1 MTSNGFFSNSFF
13 VLKSFVIFFE
23 YWFLILL
30 RFNSFNCF
38 KYSIKKLGGL
48 NIFYVK
54 IFQSLSTNVNILT
67 EEQVN
72 FLTNYTDKVP
82 YTEDDKDI
90 SFLETMRT
98 ISNKNNVHFT
108 IDNINKKT
116 YLPEPIKSG
125 MIALVYSGKLNHEKI
140 IIKVMRKNIENK
152 LILALDEI
160 EFLINTIK
168 VFPFIK
174 KLNLDIVF
182 RENKKNLLLQTNF
195 INEKKNM
202 QLMSKN
208 FKNIDYIVIPTPYE
222 EYTELNNNIIV
233 MNYLD
238 GNKISDLKQDDKDE
252 YAILLAKFGIK
263 SLLFDRFVH
272 SDLHAGNI
280 LSIKDNN
287 NKLQLGILDFGV
299 MESLNKE
306 EQYSFYKFFI
316 KFSKIDNYKLLG
328 DNFLDDF
335 AEPKEVIKNLSIYDN
350 NTLREK
356 LGLIA
361 ASIFNK
367 NKNITAKD
375 MYDVNA
381 ILYSYNLRL
390 SKTFCRVQVSQII
403 GDSVSSNL
411 NNKISY
417 MENIKKVSNIMFAKE
432 IENLTI

>member
-1 MTSNGFFSNSFF
+1 MTSNGFFINSFF

-30 RFNSFNCF
+30 RFNSINCF

-72 FLTNYTDKVP
+72 FLTNYTDNVP
-82 YTEDDKDI
+82 YTDDDKDI
-90 SFLETMRT
+90 SFLETMMT
-98 ISNKNNVHFT
+98 ISNKNNVYFT

-116 YLPEPIKSG
+116 YLPEPINSG

-140 IIKVMRKNIENK
+140 IIKVMRKDIENK
-152 LILALDEI
+152 LILALDGI

-174 KLNLDIVF
+174 KLNLDVVF
-182 RENKKNLLLQTNF
+182 GENKKNLLLQTNF
-195 INEKKNM
+195 INEKQNM

-222 EYTELNNNIIV
+222 DYTELNKNIIV

-238 GNKISDLKQDDKDE
+238 GNKINDLKQDDKDE
-252 YAILLAKFGIK
+252 YSILMAKFGIK

-280 LSIKDNN
+280 LFIKDNN

-306 EQYSFYKFFI
+306 EQYAFYKFFI

-335 AEPKEVIKNLSIYDN
+335 SEPKDVINKLSIYDN

-390 SKTFCRVQVSQII
+390 SKTFCRIQVSQII

-417 MENIKKVSNIMFAKE
+417 MENIKKVSNIMFANE
-432 IENLTI
+432 IENLIT

>member
-1 MTSNGFFSNSFF
+1 MTRNGFFNKSIF

-23 YWFLILL
+23 YCFLILL
-30 RFNSFNCF
+30 RFNSNNSF
-38 KYSIKKLGGL
+38 KYSIKKLGDL

-72 FLTNYTDKVP
+72 FLTNYTDNVP
-82 YTEDDKDI
+82 YTEGDKDI
-90 SFLETMRT
+90 SFLETMRI
-98 ISNKNNVHFT
+98 ISEKNNIRYT

-125 MIALVYSGKLNHEKI
+125 MIALIYTGVLNHQKI
-140 IIKVMRKNIENK
+140 IIKVMRKDIKNK
-152 LILALDEI
+152 LNLALDEI
-160 EFLINTIK
+160 EFLINIIK

-182 RENKKNLLLQTNF
+182 RENKSNLLLQTNF

-202 QLMSKN
+202 KLMRKN
-208 FKNIDYIVIPTPYE
+208 YKNIDYIVVPIPYE
-222 EYTELNNNIIV
+222 EYTETNNNIIV

-238 GNKISDLKQDDKDE
+238 GNKIIDIHDDDKDE
-252 YAILLAKFGIK
+252 YAILVAKFGIK
-263 SLLFDRFVH
+263 CLLFDRFVH

-280 LSIKDNN
+280 LFMKDVNN
-287 NKLQLGILDFGV
+287 NLQLGILDYGV

-306 EQYSFYKFFI
+306 EQNAFYKFFI

-335 AEPKEVIKNLSIYDN
+335 SEPKEVINKLSIYDN
-350 NTLREK
+350 NMLREK
-356 LGLIA
+356 LGNISA
-361 ASIFNK
+361 KIFNK

-381 ILYSYNLRL
+381 ILYEYNLRL
-390 SKTFCRVQVSQII
+390 SRTFCRIQMSQII

-417 MENIKKVSNIMFAKE
+417 MENLKKVSKIMFTDE
-432 IENLTI
+432 ITNLSI

>member
-23 YWFLILL
+23 FWFLILL

-82 YTEDDKDI
+82 YTDDDKDI

-140 IIKVMRKNIENK
+140 IIKVMRKDIENK

-195 INEKKNM
+195 INEKENM
-202 QLMSKN
+202 QLMRKN
-208 FKNIDYIVIPTPYE
+208 FQNIDYIVIPTPYE
-222 EYTELNNNIIV
+222 EYTELNKDIIV

-280 LSIKDNN
+280 LFIKDNN

-335 AEPKEVIKNLSIYDN
+335 AEPKDVIKKLSIFDN

>member
-1 MTSNGFFSNSFF
+1 M
-13 VLKSFVIFFE
+13 
-23 YWFLILL
+23 
-30 RFNSFNCF
+30 
-38 KYSIKKLGGL
+38 
-48 NIFYVK
+48 
-54 IFQSLSTNVNILT
+54 
-67 EEQVN
+67 
-72 FLTNYTDKVP
+72 
-82 YTEDDKDI
+82 
-90 SFLETMRT
+90 
-98 ISNKNNVHFT
+98 
-108 IDNINKKT
+108 
-116 YLPEPIKSG
+116 
-125 MIALVYSGKLNHEKI
+125 
-140 IIKVMRKNIENK
+140 
-152 LILALDEI
+152 
-160 EFLINTIK
+160 
-168 VFPFIK
+168 
-174 KLNLDIVF
+174 
-182 RENKKNLLLQTNF
+182 
-195 INEKKNM
+195 
-202 QLMSKN
+202 
-208 FKNIDYIVIPTPYE
+208 
-222 EYTELNNNIIV
+222 
-233 MNYLD
+233 
-238 GNKISDLKQDDKDE
+238 
-252 YAILLAKFGIK
+252 AKFGIK

-280 LSIKDNN
+280 LFIKDNN

-306 EQYSFYKFFI
+306 EQYAFYKFFI

-335 AEPKEVIKNLSIYDN
+335 SEPKDVINKLSIYDN

-417 MENIKKVSNIMFAKE
+417 MENIKKVSNIMFANE

>member
-1 MTSNGFFSNSFF
+1 M
-13 VLKSFVIFFE
+13 
-23 YWFLILL
+23 Y
-30 RFNSFNCF
+30 
-38 KYSIKKLGGL
+38 
-48 NIFYVK
+48 
-54 IFQSLSTNVNILT
+54 
-67 EEQVN
+67 
-72 FLTNYTDKVP
+72 
-82 YTEDDKDI
+82 
-90 SFLETMRT
+90 LETMMT
-98 ISNKNNVHFT
+98 ISNKNNVYFT

-116 YLPEPIKSG
+116 YLPEPINSG

-140 IIKVMRKNIENK
+140 IIKVMRKDIENK
-152 LILALDEI
+152 LILALDGI

-174 KLNLDIVF
+174 KLNLDVVF
-182 RENKKNLLLQTNF
+182 GENKKNLLLQTNF
-195 INEKKNM
+195 INEKQNM

-222 EYTELNNNIIV
+222 DYTELNKNIIV

-238 GNKISDLKQDDKDE
+238 GNKINDLKQDDKDE
-252 YAILLAKFGIK
+252 YSILMAKFGIK

-280 LSIKDNN
+280 LFIKDNN

-306 EQYSFYKFFI
+306 EQYAFYKFFI

-335 AEPKEVIKNLSIYDN
+335 SEPKEVINKLSIYDN

-390 SKTFCRVQVSQII
+390 SKTFCRIQVSQII

-417 MENIKKVSNIMFAKE
+417 MENIKKVSNIMFANE
-432 IENLTI
+432 IENLIT

>member
-432 IENLTI
+432 IENLKI

>member
-1 MTSNGFFSNSFF
+1 MTSNGFFNNSYF

-30 RFNSFNCF
+30 RFNSFNSF

-67 EEQVN
+67 EEQIN
-72 FLTNYTDKVP
+72 FLTNYTDNVP
-82 YTEDDKDI
+82 YAEGDKDI
-90 SFLETMRT
+90 SFLETMNT
-98 ISNKNNVHFT
+98 ITNKNNVRFT

-116 YLPEPIKSG
+116 HLPEPIKSG
-125 MIALVYSGKLNHEKI
+125 MIALIYSGELNHQKI
-140 IIKVMRKNIENK
+140 IIKVMRKDIDNK

-182 RENKKNLLLQTNF
+182 RENKKNLMLQTDF
-195 INEKKNM
+195 INEKQNM

-222 EYTELNNNIIV
+222 EYTELNKNIIV

-280 LSIKDNN
+280 LFIKDNN

-299 MESLNKE
+299 MENLNKE
-306 EQYSFYKFFI
+306 EQNAFYKFFI

-335 AEPKEVIKNLSIYDN
+335 AEPKDVIKKLSICDN

-361 ASIFNK
+361 GSIFNK

-417 MENIKKVSNIMFAKE
+417 MENIKKVSNIMFANE